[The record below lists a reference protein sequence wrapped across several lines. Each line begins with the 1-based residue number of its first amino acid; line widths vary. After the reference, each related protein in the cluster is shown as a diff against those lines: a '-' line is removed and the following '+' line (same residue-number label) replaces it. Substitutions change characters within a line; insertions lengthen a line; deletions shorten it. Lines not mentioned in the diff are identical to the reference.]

1 MDERPQLRMVWPA
14 ERLGSVP
21 VPVPAAGYTV
31 RTYRPGDEPRFYELM
46 ALAGWPG
53 WDGERLS
60 YSLNRI
66 LPDGWYVAVHTAS
79 GAVVAS
85 AMALHN
91 YKGTYPFW
99 GELGW
104 LAADPDHSGRAL
116 GLAVSACVV
125 RRFVDAGYRL
135 IHLHTEEFRLAAIK
149 TYLKLGFEPWMDGP
163 DSTAQWARVLDLLNR
178 PAGYDR

>member
-1 MDERPQLRMVWPA
+1 MVWPA
-14 ERLGSVP
+14 SRLDT
-21 VPVPAAGYTV
+21 VPVPAPPAGYTI
-31 RTYRPGDEPRFYELM
+31 RTYRPGDEPRFYALM
-46 ALAGWPG
+46 ARAGWPG

-66 LPDGWYVAVHTAS
+66 LPGGWFLAAHTAS

-104 LAADPDHSGRAL
+104 LAADPDHSGQGL

-149 TYLKLGFEPWMDGP
+149 TYLKLGFEPWTGGP
-163 DSTAQWARVLDLLNR
+163 DGRAQWARVLDLLNWR
-178 PAGYDR
+178 AGYDR

>member
-79 GAVVAS
+79 GTVVAS

-104 LAADPDHSGRAL
+104 LAADPDHSGRGL
-116 GLAVSACVV
+116 GMAVSACVV
-125 RRFVDAGYRL
+125 RRFVAAGYRL

-149 TYLKLGFEPWMDGP
+149 TYLKLGFESWMGSP
-163 DSTAQWARVLDLLNR
+163 DSEAQWARVLDRLGWTAR
-178 PAGYDR
+178 YP

>member
-1 MDERPQLRMVWPA
+1 MPDDAPQLRMVWPTA
-14 ERLGSVP
+14 RLGSVP
-21 VPVPAAGYTV
+21 SPVLPADYTI
-31 RTYRPGDEPRFYELM
+31 RTCRPGDEARFYALM
-46 ALAGWPG
+46 ELAGWPG
-53 WDGERLS
+53 WDEERLS

-66 LPDGWYVAVHTAS
+66 LPGGWYLAVHTAS
-79 GAVVAS
+79 GVVVAS

-91 YKGTYPFW
+91 YTDTHPFW

-104 LAADPDHSGRAL
+104 LAAAPDHSGQGL

-149 TYLKLGFEPWMDGP
+149 TYLKPGFEPWTGGP
-163 DSTAQWARVLDLLNR
+163 DGRAQWARVLDLLNWQAR
-178 PAGYDR
+178 Y

>member
-14 ERLGSVP
+14 SRLDAAP
-21 VPVPAAGYTV
+21 EAAPPAGYTI
-31 RTYRPGDEPRFYELM
+31 RTFRPGDEPQFYELM

-53 WDGERLS
+53 WDDERLS

-66 LPDGWYVAVHTAS
+66 LPDGWYLAVHTAS

-91 YKGTYPFW
+91 YKGTFPFW
-99 GELGW
+99 GEVGW
-104 LAADPDHSGRAL
+104 LAADPDHSGQGLGRAL
-116 GLAVSACVV
+116 SACVV
-125 RRFVDAGYRL
+125 RRFVAAGYRL

-149 TYLKLGFEPWMDGP
+149 TYLKQGVVRQFENDPIHRIDQT
-163 DSTAQWARVLDLLNR
+163 DQ
-178 PAGYDR
+178 

>member
-1 MDERPQLRMVWPA
+1 MPMDERPQLRMVWPA
-14 ERLGSVP
+14 ARLNSVP
-21 VPVPAAGYTV
+21 PPALPECYAV
-31 RTYRPGDEPRFYELM
+31 RGYRPGDEPRFYELM

-53 WDGERLS
+53 WDHERLS
-60 YSLNRI
+60 YSLNRV
-66 LPDGWYVAVHTAS
+66 LPDGWYLAVHTAS

-104 LAADPDHSGRAL
+104 LAADPDLSGL
-116 GLAVSACVV
+116 GLGMAVSACVV
-125 RRFVDAGYRL
+125 RRFVAAGYRL

-149 TYLKLGFEPWMDGP
+149 TYLKLGFEPWTDGP
-163 DSTAQWARVLDLLNR
+163 DSKAQWARVLDRLGR
-178 PAGYDR
+178 PAR

>member
-1 MDERPQLRMVWPA
+1 MGERPQLRMLWPA
-14 ERLGSVP
+14 ARLHAVP
-21 VPVPAAGYTV
+21 PPALPEGYAV
-31 RTYRPGDEPRFYELM
+31 RAYRPGDEPRFYELM

-53 WDGERLS
+53 WDGKRLS

-66 LPDGWYVAVHTAS
+66 LPGGWYLAEHTAS
-79 GAVVAS
+79 GTVVAS

-104 LAADPDHSGRAL
+104 LAAHPDHSRQGL
-116 GLAVSACVV
+116 GLALSACVV
-125 RRFVDAGYRL
+125 RRFVAAGYRL

-149 TYLKLGFEPWMDGP
+149 TYLNLGFEPWMDGP
-163 DSTAQWARVLDLLNR
+163 NSQAQWTRVLDRLGWK
-178 PAGYDR
+178 AGYP

>member
-1 MDERPQLRMVWPA
+1 MA
-14 ERLGSVP
+14 
-21 VPVPAAGYTV
+21 AAGYAL
-31 RTYRPGDEPRFYELM
+31 RTYRPGDESHFYELM
-46 ALAGWPG
+46 DVAGWKG
-53 WDGERLS
+53 WDDERLS

-66 LPDGWYVAVHTAS
+66 LPEGWYFAVHQAS
-79 GAVVAS
+79 GMIVAT

-104 LAADPDHSGRAL
+104 LAADPDHSGQGL
-116 GLAVSACVV
+116 GKAVSACVV

-149 TYLKLGFEPWMDGP
+149 TYLRLGFVPWMDSP
-163 DSTAQWARVLDLLNR
+163 DSAERWEQVVAQLGWPARY
-178 PAGYDR
+178 P